1 MEPEA
6 LLTQDELDFI
16 KKMQH
21 NPQFNLGDASP
32 SLTVNGGLQVKD
44 LLTRLAAHEQVTI
57 QAQFENQ
64 QMSFPLELVEDEF
77 HAVHLHLGAP
87 SIYEDGPMVRPWRL
101 TLASPVAL
109 RDDLGLSTDFLVR
122 EISFKGVLLELDPE
136 TPPPVEFS
144 LWFCPDGHA
153 PMALN
158 GTLERTKAK
167 GLAAYRLSQ
176 SDAGE
181 TERLRQYILQQ
192 HQLSH
197 PDLHV

>member
-16 KKMQH
+16 RKMSSS
-21 NPQFNLGDASP
+21 PQFTVGEASA

-44 LLTRLAAHEQVTI
+44 LLTRLAAHENVTI

-77 HAVHLHLGAP
+77 HTMHLHLGAP
-87 SIYEDGPMVRPWRL
+87 SIYEDGPNIRPWRL
-101 TLASPVAL
+101 TLAQPIAL
-109 RDDLGLSTDFLVR
+109 HTDSGVETDFLVR
-122 EISFKGVLLELDPE
+122 EISFKGVLLELNPKL
-136 TPPPVEFS
+136 PPPAEFS
-144 LWFCPDGHA
+144 LWFCPEGHA
-153 PMALN
+153 PLALH
-158 GTLERTKAK
+158 GTLERTKDQ
-167 GLAAYRLSQ
+167 GLAAYRLDV
-176 SDAGE
+176 SDTKE

>member
-16 KKMQH
+16 RKMSSSPPL
-21 NPQFNLGDASP
+21 NVGEASA

-44 LLTRLAAHEQVTI
+44 LLTRLAAHENVTI

-77 HAVHLHLGAP
+77 HAMHLHLGAP
-87 SIYEDGPMVRPWRL
+87 SIYEDGPSIRPWRL
-101 TLASPVAL
+101 TLSKPIAL
-109 RDDLGLSTDFLVR
+109 HDDNGVETDFLVR
-122 EISFKGVLLELDPE
+122 EISFKGVLLELNPLL
-136 TPPPVEFS
+136 PPPAEFS
-144 LWFCPDGHA
+144 LWFRPEGHA
-153 PMALN
+153 PLALH
-158 GTLERTKAK
+158 GTLERTKDK
-167 GLAAYRLSQ
+167 GLAAYRLNV
-176 SDAGE
+176 SDTAE

-197 PDLHV
+197 PDLHL